1 MGSLFHYSGISA
13 LAHPS
18 HGGVRAFADDGRN
31 CGTHLIAASAG
42 ECDALGMK
50 SNARLKAPVGAAVV
64 RRVAMLG
71 FPDAQILDIAGP
83 LEVFARTSRWL
94 TDEGLADA
102 PAYETTLLAATEG
115 ALAMSNGLR
124 FVVEKSIESLDTAL
138 DTLMVAGGMGTPAAM
153 NDPRLLGWLR
163 KIAPRVRRLC
173 SVCTGTFLLAEA
185 GLLSGRRAT
194 THWRFCDA
202 LARRF
207 PAIQVQTDPIF
218 VRDGQVYT
226 SAGVTAGIDLALA
239 LVEEDHGRR
248 VALGVARELVM
259 FLRRPGGQSQ
269 FSVQLAAQSADREP
283 IRELQGWIADHL
295 SEDLSVG
302 RLARRSAMSARNFA
316 RVFLRETGLTPA
328 SFVARTRVEAA
339 RRRLEESVDGIDR
352 IAEHCGFGTRESMR
366 RAFIRSLHVPPSA
379 YRSRFRPATL
389 SRIARRTRFSA

>member
-1 MGSLFHYSGISA
+1 MKISA
-13 LAHPS
+13 RVKPP
-18 HGGVRAFADDGRN
+18 VDRAA
-31 CGTHLIAASAG
+31 
-42 ECDALGMK
+42 
-50 SNARLKAPVGAAVV
+50 V

-102 PAYETTLLAATEG
+102 PVYEITLLATTLG
-115 ALAMSNGLR
+115 SLTMSNGLR
-124 FVVEKSIESLDTAL
+124 FVVEKSIEGLDPAL
-138 DTLMVAGGMGTPAAM
+138 DTLMVAGGMGITAAM
-153 NDPRLLGWLR
+153 SDPRLVGWLR

-194 THWRFCDA
+194 THWRFCNA
-202 LARRF
+202 LARRY

-218 VRDGQVYT
+218 VRDGNVYT

-283 IRELQGWIADHL
+283 IRDLQGWIADHL

-328 SFVARTRVEAA
+328 AFVTRTRVEAA
-339 RRRLEESVDGIDR
+339 RRRLEESADGIDLV
-352 IAEHCGFGTRESMR
+352 AEHCGFGTRESMR
-366 RAFIRSLHVPPSA
+366 RAFIRSLHVPPGA
-379 YRSRFRPATL
+379 YRSRFRPAAP
-389 SRIARRTRFSA
+389 SNSARRARFSA

>member
-1 MGSLFHYSGISA
+1 MRGH
-13 LAHPS
+13 
-18 HGGVRAFADDGRN
+18 
-31 CGTHLIAASAG
+31 
-42 ECDALGMK
+42 
-50 SNARLKAPVGAAVV
+50 ARLKARVGGAAG

-83 LEVFARTSRWL
+83 LEVFARASRWL

-102 PAYETTLLAATEG
+102 PVYEITLVAATPG
-115 ALAMSNGLR
+115 SLAMSNGLR
-124 FVVEKSIESLDTAL
+124 FVVEKSIEGLDTAL
-138 DTLMVAGGMGTPAAM
+138 DTLMVAGGLGVSAAM
-153 NDPRLLGWLR
+153 SDPRLLAWLR

-185 GLLSGRRAT
+185 GLLGGRRAT
-194 THWRFCDA
+194 THWRYCDA

-207 PAIQVQTDPIF
+207 PAIRVQTDPIF
-218 VRDGQVYT
+218 VRDGHVYT

-269 FSVQLAAQSADREP
+269 FSAQLAAQSADREP
-283 IRELQGWIADHL
+283 IRDLQGWIADHL

-302 RLARRSAMSARNFA
+302 KLARRSAMSARNFA

-328 SFVARTRVEAA
+328 SFVTRSRVEAA
-339 RRRLEESVDGIDR
+339 RRRLEESADGIDL
-352 IAEHCGFGTRESMR
+352 IVEHCGFGTRESMR
-366 RAFIRSLHVPPSA
+366 RAFIRSLHVPPGA
-379 YRSRFRPATL
+379 YRSRFRPAPP
-389 SRIARRTRFSA
+389 SRTARGTRFGA

>member
-1 MGSLFHYSGISA
+1 MNRHTR
-13 LAHPS
+13 H
-18 HGGVRAFADDGRN
+18 
-31 CGTHLIAASAG
+31 
-42 ECDALGMK
+42 K
-50 SNARLKAPVGAAVV
+50 ARVGGAAVC
-64 RRVAMLG
+64 RVAMLG

-83 LEVFARTSRWL
+83 LEVFARASRWL

-102 PAYETTLLAATEG
+102 PVYEITLVAPTPG
-115 ALAMSNGLR
+115 SLAMSNGLR
-124 FVVEKSIESLDTAL
+124 FVVEKSIEGLNTAL
-138 DTLMVAGGMGTPAAM
+138 DTLMVAGGLGVTAAM
-153 NDPRLLGWLR
+153 SDPRLLAWLR

-185 GLLSGRRAT
+185 GLLGGRRAT
-194 THWRFCDA
+194 THWRFCEA

-207 PAIQVQTDPIF
+207 PTIRVQTDPIF
-218 VRDGQVYT
+218 VRDGHVYT

-269 FSVQLAAQSADREP
+269 FSAQLAAQSADREP
-283 IRELQGWIADHL
+283 IRDLQGWIADHL

-302 RLARRSAMSARNFA
+302 KLARRSAMSARNFA

-328 SFVARTRVEAA
+328 TFVTRTRVEAA
-339 RRRLEESVDGIDR
+339 RRRLEESADGIDV

-366 RAFIRSLHVPPSA
+366 RAFIRSLHVPPGA
-379 YRSRFRPATL
+379 YRSRFRPAAP
-389 SRIARRTRFSA
+389 SRTARRTRFGVA

>member
-1 MGSLFHYSGISA
+1 MTRH
-13 LAHPS
+13 
-18 HGGVRAFADDGRN
+18 
-31 CGTHLIAASAG
+31 
-42 ECDALGMK
+42 
-50 SNARLKAPVGAAVV
+50 ARLKARVGGAAV
-64 RRVAMLG
+64 RRVAMLA
-71 FPDAQILDIAGP
+71 FPDAQILDVAGP

-94 TDEGLADA
+94 TDEGLVDA
-102 PAYETTLLAATEG
+102 PVYEIALLAATPG
-115 ALAMSNGLR
+115 SLAMSNGLR
-124 FVVEKSIESLDTAL
+124 FVVEKSIDGLDTAL
-138 DTLMVAGGMGTPAAM
+138 DTLMVAGGLGVTAAM
-153 NDPRLLGWLR
+153 SDPRLLAWLR

-207 PAIQVQTDPIF
+207 PSVRVQTDPIF
-218 VRDGQVYT
+218 VRDGHVYT

-269 FSVQLAAQSADREP
+269 FSAQLAAQSADREP
-283 IRELQGWIADHL
+283 IRDLQGWIADNL

-302 RLARRSAMSARNFA
+302 KLARRSAMSARNFA

-328 SFVARTRVEAA
+328 TFVKRTRVEAA
-339 RRRLEESVDGIDR
+339 RRRLEESADGIDA

-366 RAFIRSLHVPPSA
+366 RAFIRSLHVPPGA
-379 YRSRFRPATL
+379 YRSRFRPAAS
-389 SRIARRTRFSA
+389 SRTARRTRFGA

>member
-1 MGSLFHYSGISA
+1 M
-13 LAHPS
+13 
-18 HGGVRAFADDGRN
+18 RR
-31 CGTHLIAASAG
+31 
-42 ECDALGMK
+42 
-50 SNARLKAPVGAAVV
+50 NARVKAPVDGAAV

-83 LEVFARTSRWL
+83 LEVFARASRWL

-102 PAYETTLLAATEG
+102 PVYEITLLAATQG
-115 ALAMSNGLR
+115 SLAMSNGLR
-124 FVVEKSIESLDTAL
+124 FTIERSIEGFDTAL
-138 DTLMVAGGMGTPAAM
+138 DTLMVAGGIGITAAM
-153 NDPRLLGWLR
+153 SDPRLIGWLQ

-194 THWRFCDA
+194 THWRFCAA

-218 VRDGQVYT
+218 VRDGHVYT

-283 IRELQGWIADHL
+283 IRDLQGWIADHL

-316 RVFLRETGLTPA
+316 RIILRETGLTPA
-328 SFVARTRVEAA
+328 AFVARARVEAA
-339 RRRLEESVDGIDR
+339 RRRLEESADGIDV

-366 RAFIRSLHVPPSA
+366 RAFIRSLHVPPGA
-379 YRSRFRPATL
+379 YRSRFRPAAPSNT
-389 SRIARRTRFSA
+389 ARRAQRVKQPEETKCRSQF

>member
-1 MGSLFHYSGISA
+1 MTRH
-13 LAHPS
+13 
-18 HGGVRAFADDGRN
+18 
-31 CGTHLIAASAG
+31 
-42 ECDALGMK
+42 
-50 SNARLKAPVGAAVV
+50 ARLKARVGGAAV
-64 RRVAMLG
+64 RRVAMLA
-71 FPDAQILDIAGP
+71 FPDAQILDVAGP

-94 TDEGLADA
+94 TDEGLVDA
-102 PAYETTLLAATEG
+102 PVYEIALLAATPG
-115 ALAMSNGLR
+115 SLAMSNGLR
-124 FVVEKSIESLDTAL
+124 FVVEKSIDGLDTAL
-138 DTLMVAGGMGTPAAM
+138 DTLMVAGGLGVTAAM
-153 NDPRLLGWLR
+153 SDPRLLAWLR

-185 GLLSGRRAT
+185 GLLGGRRAT

-207 PAIQVQTDPIF
+207 PSVRVQTDPIF
-218 VRDGQVYT
+218 VRDGHVYT

-269 FSVQLAAQSADREP
+269 FSAQLAAQSADREP
-283 IRELQGWIADHL
+283 IRDLQGWIADNL

-302 RLARRSAMSARNFA
+302 KLARRSAMSARNFA

-328 SFVARTRVEAA
+328 TFVKRTRVEAA
-339 RRRLEESVDGIDR
+339 RRRLEESADGIDA

-366 RAFIRSLHVPPSA
+366 RAFIRSLHVPPGA
-379 YRSRFRPATL
+379 YRSRFRPAAS
-389 SRIARRTRFSA
+389 SRTARRTRFGA

>member
-1 MGSLFHYSGISA
+1 MLAGTVPYYSLQPEP
-13 LAHPS
+13 LK
-18 HGGVRAFADDGRN
+18 
-31 CGTHLIAASAG
+31 
-42 ECDALGMK
+42 CDPLGMK
-50 SNARLKAPVGAAVV
+50 RNARLNALTGGRVV

-71 FPDAQILDIAGP
+71 FPDAQILDITGP
-83 LEVFARTSRWL
+83 LEVFSRASRWL
-94 TDEGLADA
+94 TDEGLADT
-102 PAYETTLLAATEG
+102 PAYEITVVAATRG
-115 ALAMSNGLR
+115 SLAMSNGLR
-124 FVVEKSIESLDTAL
+124 LVVEQSVETLDTPL
-138 DTLMVAGGMGTPAAM
+138 DTLMVAGGMGTAAAM
-153 NDPRLLGWLR
+153 RDRRLIGWLR
-163 KIAPRVRRLC
+163 KMAPRVRRLC

-202 LARRF
+202 LKRRF
-207 PAIQVQTDPIF
+207 PAIRVQTDPIF
-218 VRDGQVYT
+218 VRDGHLYT

-269 FSVQLAAQSADREP
+269 FSVQLAVQSADREP
-283 IRELQGWIADHL
+283 IRDLQGWIADHL

-328 SFVARTRVEAA
+328 TFVARTRVEAA
-339 RRRLEESVDGIDR
+339 RRRLEESADGIDV

-366 RAFIRSLHVPPSA
+366 RAFIRSLRVPPSA
-379 YRSRFRPATL
+379 YRSRFRPAAA
-389 SRIARRTRFSA
+389 SRTTRRTRFSA

>member
-1 MGSLFHYSGISA
+1 
-13 LAHPS
+13 
-18 HGGVRAFADDGRN
+18 
-31 CGTHLIAASAG
+31 
-42 ECDALGMK
+42 MK
-50 SNARLKAPVGAAVV
+50 RNARLNAPTGGRVV

-71 FPDAQILDIAGP
+71 FPDAQILDITGP
-83 LEVFARTSRWL
+83 LEVFSRASRWL
-94 TDEGLADA
+94 SDEGLADT
-102 PAYETTLLAATEG
+102 PAYEITVVAATRG
-115 ALAMSNGLR
+115 SLAMSNGLR
-124 FVVEKSIESLDTAL
+124 LVVEQSVETLDTPL
-138 DTLMVAGGMGTPAAM
+138 DTLMVAGGMGTAAAM
-153 NDPRLLGWLR
+153 SDRRLIGWLR
-163 KIAPRVRRLC
+163 KMAPRVRRLC

-202 LARRF
+202 LKRRF
-207 PAIQVQTDPIF
+207 PAIRVQTDPIF
-218 VRDGQVYT
+218 VRDGHLYT

-269 FSVQLAAQSADREP
+269 FSVQLAVQSADREP
-283 IRELQGWIADHL
+283 IRDLQGWIADHL

-328 SFVARTRVEAA
+328 TFVARTRVEAA
-339 RRRLEESVDGIDR
+339 RRRLEESADGIDV

-366 RAFIRSLHVPPSA
+366 RAFNRSLRVPPSA
-379 YRSRFRPATL
+379 YRSRFRPAAASKTT
-389 SRIARRTRFSA
+389 RRTRFSA